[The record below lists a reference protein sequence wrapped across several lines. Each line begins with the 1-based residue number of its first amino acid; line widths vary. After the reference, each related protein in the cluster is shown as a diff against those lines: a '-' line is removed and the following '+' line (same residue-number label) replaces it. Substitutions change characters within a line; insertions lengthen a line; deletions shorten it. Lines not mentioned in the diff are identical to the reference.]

1 MCSVVNFRVATN
13 LQYSQSRLI
22 HESSCCC
29 EFPHPCLSNSRMDNN
44 ESPPP
49 RDLFRETPV
58 RYLGY
63 TNELGEAFRPLI
75 SKVFVNFSYLVAS
88 AYVFAD
94 TFTKAKRIYEVS
106 GLLIYSESSTS
117 SGI

>member
-1 MCSVVNFRVATN
+1 
-13 LQYSQSRLI
+13 
-22 HESSCCC
+22 
-29 EFPHPCLSNSRMDNN
+29 MDNN
-44 ESPPP
+44 ESPPQDL
-49 RDLFRETPV
+49 DLFRETPV

-106 GLLIYSESSTS
+106 GLLIYSESSTTS